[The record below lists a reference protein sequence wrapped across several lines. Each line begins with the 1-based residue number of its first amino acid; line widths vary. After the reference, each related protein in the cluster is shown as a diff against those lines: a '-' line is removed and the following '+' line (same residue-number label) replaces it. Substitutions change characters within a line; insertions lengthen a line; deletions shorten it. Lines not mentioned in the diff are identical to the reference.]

1 MATIMSICS
10 VVYHRAKSVSWL
22 SLALMCVA
30 LFPAHAPAAQDA
42 LKRIAD
48 RGQINI
54 GFNEDAPPFSVRAGR
69 AGDPVGYSIDL
80 CVAMAERI
88 KQETGQPDLRVKF
101 LPVPTDQ
108 MARIVRS
115 AGVDLMCAGT
125 SDTVE
130 RRASM
135 AFSQPIFISSVKMM
149 VRNKD
154 GYKDAADVKGKPIAV
169 LGRTTAEPAVLAF
182 SKQKKLNL
190 EISRA
195 VSADAAL
202 SKLRLGHV
210 AAWARDEVLLRG
222 IHQRQPDAADFSI
235 LPNPMSS
242 EVIAIAFPSDSGLQ
256 RVVDQTLAGLARD
269 GRLETLYQK
278 WFVQPN
284 PAAQK
289 GLNLPL
295 STELKEVFERQR

>member
-10 VVYHRAKSVSWL
+10 VVRQRARFVPWL
-22 SLALMCVA
+22 SLVLLCVA
-30 LFPAHAPAAQDA
+30 MAPVGASAAQDA

-69 AGDPVGYSIDL
+69 SGDPVGYSIDL
-80 CVAMAERI
+80 CIAMADRI
-88 KQETGQPDLRVKF
+88 KQQTGQPDLRVRF

-108 MARIVRS
+108 MVRIVGS

-135 AFSQPIFISSVKMM
+135 AFSPPIFISSVKMM

-154 GYKDAADVKGKPIAV
+154 GYKDAADIKGKTIAV

-182 SKQKKLNL
+182 SKQKKLDL
-190 EISRA
+190 EVSRA
-195 VSADAAL
+195 VGADAAL

-222 IHQRQPDAADFSI
+222 ILQRQPDAADFSI

-256 RVVDQTLAGLARD
+256 RVIDQTHAALARD
-269 GRLETLYQK
+269 GRLEALYQK

-289 GLNLPL
+289 GLNLQL
-295 STELKEVFERQR
+295 SPELKEVFERQR

>member
-1 MATIMSICS
+1 MA
-10 VVYHRAKSVSWL
+10 VL
-22 SLALMCVA
+22 
-30 LFPAHAPAAQDA
+30 PAGASATPDA

-54 GFNEDAPPFSVRAGR
+54 GFNEEAPPFSMRAVGT
-69 AGDPVGYSIDL
+69 GDPIGYSIDL
-80 CVAMAERI
+80 CVAIAERI
-88 KQETGQPDLRVKF
+88 KQEAGLPELRVKF

-108 MARIVRS
+108 MVRIVRS

-149 VRNKD
+149 VRLKD
-154 GYKDAADVKGKPIAV
+154 GYKDAADISGKPIAV

-182 SKQKKLNL
+182 SKQKKLDL

-202 SKLRLGHV
+202 GKLRLGHV

-222 IHQRQPDAADFSI
+222 IAQRQPDADDFRI
-235 LPNPMSS
+235 LPTPMSS
-242 EVIAIAFPSDSGLQ
+242 EVIAIAFPSDPGLQ

-269 GRLETLYQK
+269 GRLDALYQQ
-278 WFVQPN
+278 WFVKPN
-284 PAAQK
+284 PVSHK
-289 GLNLPL
+289 GLNLKL
-295 STELKEVFERQR
+295 SNDLKEVFERQR

>member
-1 MATIMSICS
+1 
-10 VVYHRAKSVSWL
+10 
-22 SLALMCVA
+22 
-30 LFPAHAPAAQDA
+30 
-42 LKRIAD
+42 
-48 RGQINI
+48 
-54 GFNEDAPPFSVRAGR
+54 
-69 AGDPVGYSIDL
+69 
-80 CVAMAERI
+80 MAERV

-108 MARIVRS
+108 MVRIVRS
-115 AGVDLMCAGT
+115 SGVDLMCAGT

-154 GYKDAADVKGKPIAV
+154 GYKDAADIKGKPIAV
-169 LGRTTAEPAVLAF
+169 LGRTTAESAVLAF
-182 SKQKKLNL
+182 SKQKKLDL

-195 VSADAAL
+195 VGADAAL
-202 SKLRLGHV
+202 GKLRLGHV

-222 IHQRQPDAADFSI
+222 IHQRQPDAADFTI
-235 LPNPMSS
+235 LPNAMSS
-242 EVIAIAFPSDSGLQ
+242 EVIAIAYPSDAGLQ

-269 GRLETLYQK
+269 GRLEALYQQ
-278 WFVQPN
+278 WFVKPN
-284 PAAQK
+284 PASQK

-295 STELKEVFERQR
+295 STELKEVFDRQR

>member
-1 MATIMSICS
+1 MFIYSYIHRCATFVSRLSFVVLWMASS
-10 VVYHRAKSVSWL
+10 
-22 SLALMCVA
+22 
-30 LFPAHAPAAQDA
+30 PAGASAAQDA

-54 GFNEDAPPFSVRAGR
+54 GFNEEAPPFSVRGHG
-69 AGDPVGYSIDL
+69 AGDPIGYSIDL
-80 CVAMAERI
+80 CIAMAERI
-88 KQETGQPDLRVKF
+88 KRETGQPDLRVKF

-108 MARIVRS
+108 MVRIVGS

-130 RRASM
+130 RRAYM

-154 GYKDAADVKGKPIAV
+154 GYKDAADFKGKPIAV
-169 LGRTTAEPAVLAF
+169 LGRTTAEPAVLVF
-182 SKQKKLNL
+182 SKHKKLDL

-202 SKLRLGHV
+202 GKLRLGHV

-222 IHQRQPDAADFSI
+222 IQQRQPDAGDFSI
-235 LPNPMSS
+235 LSTPMSS
-242 EVIAIAFPSDSGLQ
+242 EVIAIAFPSDAGLQ
-256 RVVDQTLAGLARD
+256 RVVDQTLASLARD
-269 GRLETLYQK
+269 GRLEALYQQ
-278 WFVQPN
+278 WFVKPN
-284 PAAQK
+284 PASQK

-295 STELKEVFERQR
+295 SPELKEVFERQR

>member
-1 MATIMSICS
+1 M
-10 VVYHRAKSVSWL
+10 SWL
-22 SLALMCVA
+22 YLVLLCLALSPM
-30 LFPAHAPAAQDA
+30 AASAKDA

-54 GFNEDAPPFSVRAGR
+54 GFNEEAPPFSLRTSG

-80 CVAMAERI
+80 CLEMAERI
-88 KQETGQPDLRVKF
+88 KQETGKPDLRVRF

-135 AFSQPIFISSVKMM
+135 AFSQPIFISSVKML

-154 GYKDAADVKGKPIAV
+154 GYKDAADIKGKPIAV

-182 SKQKKLNL
+182 SKQKKLDL
-190 EISRA
+190 TISRS
-195 VSADAAL
+195 VSAEAAL

-222 IHQRQPDAADFSI
+222 IHQLQPDAGEFSI
-235 LPNPMSS
+235 LPTPMSS
-242 EVIAIAFPSDSGLQ
+242 EVIAIAFPGDAGLQ
-256 RVVDQTLAGLARD
+256 RVVDQTLASLARD
-269 GRLETLYQK
+269 GRMETLYQK

-284 PAAQK
+284 PATHK
-289 GLNLPL
+289 GLNLQL